1 MSATLTLTQTR
12 TTLPTGFEV
21 ENVVTNGVDIPNE
34 LFVYT
39 QNNDEF
45 SHVATLYDL
54 AYPIVNDAQF
64 DYYRQDNATK
74 VYDNATTA
82 LEFSNYTKAR
92 VDTLVKNYNDGDLV
106 DFPGV
111 EVTNM
116 PIP

>member
-21 ENVVTNGVDIPNE
+21 TNVVTLGVDIPNE
-34 LFVYT
+34 LFVYY
-39 QNNDEF
+39 QANDEF
-45 SHVATLYDL
+45 SHVATLFDL
-54 AYPIVNDAQF
+54 AYPIVNDVQF
-64 DYYRQDNATK
+64 DFYRQDNAAR

-92 VDTLVKNYNDGDLV
+92 IDTLVKNYNDGDLV